1 MIVYIFKRLI
11 ALIPIILGLTFVVFV
26 IMYMAPVDPTTIIL
40 GNDFTVEAG
49 AQLREELGLDRP
61 MIVQY
66 VDYIFRLVQGD
77 FGRSYVSREPVIN
90 QIAARFPNT
99 LMLMVTSM
107 ILCLPI
113 AIPVGI
119 YSGTKPNTLPSN
131 IALVIALLGVSMP
144 VFWTGLLL
152 ILLFSLNLGWLPSH
166 GVNDG
171 IASFILPAL
180 ALGSTYIANSMR
192 TTRSSMLECIRQDYV
207 RTARAKGVPERS
219 VVYNHALPNA
229 LMPTITILGMS
240 IGTLLGGSVV
250 VETVFS
256 IPGTGRMLVDS
267 INSYDVPSV
276 LGCLVVMALCMAI
289 SNLIVDIIYAYLD
302 PRIKAQYQTAGRV
315 E

>member
-1 MIVYIFKRLI
+1 
-11 ALIPIILGLTFVVFV
+11 
-26 IMYMAPVDPTTIIL
+26 
-40 GNDFTVEAG
+40 
-49 AQLREELGLDRP
+49 
-61 MIVQY
+61 
-66 VDYIFRLVQGD
+66 
-77 FGRSYVSREPVIN
+77 
-90 QIAARFPNT
+90 
-99 LMLMVTSM
+99 
-107 ILCLPI
+107 
-113 AIPVGI
+113 
-119 YSGTKPNTLPSN
+119 
-131 IALVIALLGVSMP
+131 
-144 VFWTGLLL
+144 
-152 ILLFSLNLGWLPSH
+152 
-166 GVNDG
+166 
-171 IASFILPAL
+171 
-180 ALGSTYIANSMR
+180 
-192 TTRSSMLECIRQDYV
+192 MLECIRQDYV